1 MIAASLLV
9 AGVTFRRLVTLRN
22 LALAAAGGLLAGLLA
37 LGVPSASLAHDVLN
51 VLVATIAVLVIFPLV
66 AGLPTSDRL
75 GGYEGLQVVR
85 PIRSVALAFGRVEGS
100 LIAGLLLLLIIAH
113 VAHGVAGLRMV
124 PNQLVGKSEASSG
137 SGELWRFSVP
147 AGSQGPYRLLVNT
160 HLPFAGA
167 GELEVTT
174 RRSSGEHQQQVT
186 ILPVRRHEVVI
197 PDLAPHRGDL
207 YVSLTPLGGV
217 VFGVQPPALE
227 VGERPL
233 NLGVPAVPGGTLARL
248 AFALLVVLAAAHAF
262 HFETACLS
270 GVFALAVTPPQS
282 PALWALSFA
291 LLLAFA
297 SLGTAL
303 VRRQALP

>member
-1 MIAASLLV
+1 VIAASLLV

-22 LALAAAGGLLAGLLA
+22 LALAVTGGLLAGLLA
-37 LGVPSASLAHDVLN
+37 LGVPSVTLAHDVLN
-51 VLVATIAVLVIFPLV
+51 VLVATIAVLVVFPLA

-75 GGYEGLQVVR
+75 GGYEGLQGVR
-85 PIRSVALAFGRVEGS
+85 PVRSVALAFGRVEGS
-100 LIAGLLLLLIIAH
+100 LIAGLLLLLVIAH

-124 PNQLVGKSEASSG
+124 PNQLAGKSEPTTG
-137 SGELWRFSVP
+137 DGELWRFSVP
-147 AGSQGPYRLLVNT
+147 AGSHGPYRLLVDT
-160 HLPFAGA
+160 HLPFVGA

-174 RRSSGEHQQQVT
+174 RRSSGEKQQRVT
-186 ILPVRRHEVVI
+186 ILPVRRHELVV

-207 YVSLTPLGGV
+207 YVTLTPLGGV
-217 VFGVQPPALE
+217 VLGAQPPKLE

-233 NLGVPAVPGGTLARL
+233 SLGVPAFPGSTLARL

-270 GVFALAVTPPQS
+270 GVFALAVTPPQG
-282 PALWALSFA
+282 PVLWTLSFV

-297 SLGTAL
+297 SLGTVL